1 MRYATLVV
9 ERLSEHRE
17 ITNRG
22 ERKLSPQE
30 VVANK
35 RMLAPVT
42 KTVPAVFE
50 RLETLKPSI
59 EARCLSW
66 QRNSDRRR
74 EAAAA
79 GTVPSRAQSMAASDP
94 AVAGKTMTL
103 EAADNSELAV
113 KMAHNEIRRRR
124 ATRQSTEAEQQ
135 RRAAGVWE
143 DYNWEAHSSEDSTY
157 LRKDDDDQ
165 MRLDMEASR
174 RRTDGPH
181 DILPDA
187 IRQRPSRPPR
197 PILPDPQRN
206 GRSEYHYPSIPKS
219 QPPKYDEN
227 PYESSTRSRSPRRAP
242 LPPKPP
248 KERLEQPVSTPTPPP
263 YLEKPRKE
271 LPPAPST
278 SAPPSFTFRP
288 SAYLENG
295 SPLRTVF
302 LPQTLRKKFLA
313 HVEPN
318 TRKNL
323 ETCGML
329 CGTLISNALFISKV
343 VIPEQKSTS
352 DTCDTENESALF
364 DYCAAEDLMV
374 LGWIHTHPTQT
385 CFMSSRDLHTH
396 AGYQVMMPESI
407 AIVCAPSKNPS

>member
-1 MRYATLVV
+1 MRYATLVL
-9 ERLSEHRE
+9 ERLSQHEE
-17 ITNRG
+17 IKNK
-22 ERKLSPQE
+22 RKTRSPEQIFE
-30 VVANK
+30 SK
-35 RMLAPVT
+35 RMLVPAT

-50 RLETLKPSI
+50 RLEALKPSI
-59 EARCLSW
+59 EARYLSW
-66 QRNSDRRR
+66 QRNSERRQ

-79 GTVPSRAQSMAASDP
+79 CTVPSRVESMAASDP

-124 ATRQSTEAEQQ
+124 ATRQSTEEEQQ

-143 DYNWEAHSSEDSTY
+143 DYNWEAHMQEDSTSS
-157 LRKDDDDQ
+157 RKEDDDQ

-181 DILPDA
+181 DILPEV

-197 PILPDPQRN
+197 SIRPDHQRN
-206 GRSEYHYPSIPKS
+206 GRSEYHYPSIPKP
-219 QPPKYDEN
+219 QPPKHDEN
-227 PYESSTRSRSPRRAP
+227 PYESSTRSKSPRRVP

-248 KERLEQPVSTPTPPP
+248 KERLEQAASTPSPPP
-263 YLEKPRKE
+263 YPEKPRKE
-271 LPPAPST
+271 LPSTPSN
-278 SAPPSFTFRP
+278 SAPPSYTFRP

-302 LPQTLRKKFLA
+302 LPLTLRKKFLA
-313 HVEPN
+313 HVQPN
-318 TRKNL
+318 TTRNL

-407 AIVCAPSKNPS
+407 AIVCAPSRNPS